1 VLKDIRNYIKTINK
15 GLELFVKEDYNKI
28 TEIQKEL
35 RQYNYKTLTEL
46 RENINKLIKY
56 YQEKIKRS
64 NRLSNVEK
72 ERIVDNLYSYLE

>member
-1 VLKDIRNYIKTINK
+1 MLKDIRNYIKTINK